1 MSERLELILYATP
14 TGALAA
20 SCDAYFARVREEFGP
35 TTAQTYPPHVTLTG
49 FFRRLPAR
57 ADGVIAEMR
66 AQIADAG
73 PVPAG
78 MVEVAELIADA
89 EWVGLRI
96 SSAWLTDL
104 AAALIARHELAP
116 GDDALR
122 PQDWLHLSLAYG
134 ERGSQPSFAVH
145 GSLAKKLVDPTS
157 VAGWEVAVWE
167 RRSERAD
174 PSMIRWIRH
183 AEQ

>member
-1 MSERLELILYATP
+1 VNERRELILYATP
-14 TGALAA
+14 TGAFGA
-20 SCDAYFARVREEFGP
+20 SCDTYFARVRNEFGA
-35 TTAQTYPPHVTLTG
+35 TTAQTFPPHVTLTG

-57 ADGVIAEMR
+57 ADEVIAEMS

-78 MVEVAELIADA
+78 TVEVAEMMADA

-96 SSAWLTDL
+96 SSVWLTDL
-104 AAALIARHELAP
+104 SASLIVRHDLTP
-116 GDDALR
+116 DDDALR

-134 ERGSQPSFAVH
+134 EKGSQPSFAAH
-145 GSLAKKLVDPTS
+145 GSLAKKVVDPAS

-174 PSMIRWIRH
+174 PSVIRWIRH
-183 AEQ
+183 DEQ